1 MIPRRYKIGA
11 TAILTAALM
20 VSPGF
25 AQDQDLRDE
34 IEALKKGQEDIQKQ
48 LAEVMELLKE
58 RPAAA
63 AAPPARRGPKVEG
76 EVFRLGANPVQG
88 ESTAKLTL
96 IEFSDY
102 Q

>member
-1 MIPRRYKIGA
+1 MTERRYGVSA
-11 TAILTAALM
+11 AAILTAALM

-25 AQDQDLRDE
+25 AQDTDLRDE
-34 IEALKKGQEDIQKQ
+34 IEALKKGQQEIQKQ
-48 LAEVMELLKE
+48 LAEVMKLLKQ
-58 RPAAA
+58 RPAAPA
-63 AAPPARRGPKVEG
+63 QPARRGPQVEG
-76 EVFRLGANPVQG
+76 KVFTLGANPVEG